1 MTKYAENLRWN
12 NVPDCRDREF
22 WSKLKSHPQF
32 EALLKEAENAAAAEL
47 VSPLPWYLEC
57 SINGNRTNYQARFF
71 EFRHFG
77 ALTALFCVTGEKR
90 FLSAVE
96 KRLHVLL
103 SLPSWTLPA
112 HDLLLECY
120 KGEARLIDLFAALL
134 GGELATVLYVL
145 YPVLDK
151 ALAERLEKEL
161 FRRILIPI
169 EMIADGKAPASTLWW
184 LNGSNNWNPVCKQ
197 GVISMLLRLDIAVE
211 RKEKIIKF
219 FFDNF
224 ENYMASFG
232 GEGYCDEGLSYW
244 AGSCGEYLLIAALL
258 KQYDGRDV
266 LSGESRMLK
275 ALMYPENIMMSPGFY
290 PAYTDCAID
299 IQPRDF
305 IMQLRDITFG
315 KRKGF
320 TRDIPLN
327 PGFAL
332 MCLQLGYGF
341 DDTPQQVVNDA
352 PFSTFPEAGC
362 FVMRQTEKSPLS
374 VSFKGGSNRE
384 SHNHNDVGTYIIAV
398 DGVPV
403 VLDPGGE
410 IYSARTFTARR
421 YDSNLLNSYGHSVPR
436 IDGRMQTNMVGTDA
450 MNPPR
455 NSTPVEKIK
464 AVLLEQDV
472 SADHCRVKFDISR
485 VYNHIDGIEKLE
497 RTFEFDR
504 EKSRFT
510 VCDSGN
516 FARQL
521 TFDDAVITLGNVTE
535 LGGGKYRIEYE
546 GKALL
551 LTVSGSGE
559 YDFSIDTIME
569 NTTHKKPV
577 YRLSFALKEAVQTV
591 EMKFIFTVEK

>member
-1 MTKYAENLRWN
+1 
-12 NVPDCRDREF
+12 
-22 WSKLKSHPQF
+22 
-32 EALLKEAENAAAAEL
+32 
-47 VSPLPWYLEC
+47 
-57 SINGNRTNYQARFF
+57 
-71 EFRHFG
+71 
-77 ALTALFCVTGEKR
+77 
-90 FLSAVE
+90 
-96 KRLHVLL
+96 
-103 SLPSWTLPA
+103 
-112 HDLLLECY
+112 
-120 KGEARLIDLFAALL
+120 
-134 GGELATVLYVL
+134 
-145 YPVLDK
+145 
-151 ALAERLEKEL
+151 
-161 FRRILIPI
+161 
-169 EMIADGKAPASTLWW
+169 
-184 LNGSNNWNPVCKQ
+184 
-197 GVISMLLRLDIAVE
+197 
-211 RKEKIIKF
+211 
-219 FFDNF
+219 
-224 ENYMASFG
+224 
-232 GEGYCDEGLSYW
+232 
-244 AGSCGEYLLIAALL
+244 
-258 KQYDGRDV
+258 
-266 LSGESRMLK
+266 
-275 ALMYPENIMMSPGFY
+275 
-290 PAYTDCAID
+290 
-299 IQPRDF
+299 
-305 IMQLRDITFG
+305 
-315 KRKGF
+315 
-320 TRDIPLN
+320 
-327 PGFAL
+327 
-332 MCLQLGYGF
+332 
-341 DDTPQQVVNDA
+341 
-352 PFSTFPEAGC
+352 
-362 FVMRQTEKSPLS
+362 MRQTEKSPLS